1 VDRRVPHLSH
11 SPKGCTEPSVT
22 ISEPTHAMSALTYK
36 TALLPPLVSAGCEAL
51 ARCHTRMAMT
61 HSAIQ
66 ETLNGKTVEWMKVI
80 DEELA
85 VLLQ

>member
-1 VDRRVPHLSH
+1 
-11 SPKGCTEPSVT
+11 
-22 ISEPTHAMSALTYK
+22 
-36 TALLPPLVSAGCEAL
+36 
-51 ARCHTRMAMT
+51 MAMT